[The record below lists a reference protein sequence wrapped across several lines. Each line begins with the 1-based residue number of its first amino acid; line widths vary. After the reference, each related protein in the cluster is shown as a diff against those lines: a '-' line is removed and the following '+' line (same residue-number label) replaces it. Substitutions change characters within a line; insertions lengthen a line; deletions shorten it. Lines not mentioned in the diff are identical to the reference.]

1 MKFNVLFFII
11 ISTQAFATDF
21 SADLKQLD
29 IHLKKG
35 EYKDV
40 LKLASS
46 VAQKAQKEKNWSAQ
60 GRALVYCAQASYSM
74 RHPKEMQTFLE
85 NAIAIFKAH
94 NDYTGLAKSY
104 YVYSFYYLN
113 SNNVEEM
120 YRLLE
125 IASRYADKTTDNE
138 VHIRIL
144 LALGNANWNLGKF
157 SEAILR
163 SSEAARLAKQN
174 HYDHLLA
181 LAHEGLAIN
190 YLARADFPQALEN
203 YRQSLVIFQKENNPH
218 AIAIV
223 YGNMGATYEEMGDFE
238 NAMNLFEKSL
248 ELHKKSDYRYGQ
260 SVQYDNIAEIHNSLG
275 HYDQA
280 MEFSL
285 KSLELLAEEAR
296 WFHIHVL
303 QNVAERF
310 LSINNVQQAEFYAA
324 QAQKELTD
332 QQNTPLLLRNRILMA
347 RLELQRNVPIESLRW
362 STEGI
367 SMAERIGDY
376 YQFGMCEGLKAQALV
391 RLKQPAEAAGAY
403 LRAIALHEQIYSYE
417 FVSNWYAELAELQA
431 QSGDDKAAI
440 SNFENSLSAVAAAS
454 DLFTMNR
461 FRVDIFRASSRVYRS
476 YASYLAE
483 HQMYDDA
490 WHILEEGR
498 ARDLRLRITQAT
510 GIKSLNRE
518 QTDLLGQIH
527 KLQDQLSEGDLKSEA
542 LPVLY
547 ARLQKSG
554 SEYKKLR
561 NPLPSEKNSTTKIF
575 GKPNTLYVE
584 YAVHENSLLVFSSN
598 NGKTQFRRVES
609 TEKVQEL
616 TGKYLAALSSS
627 SNTIDRA
634 QGKELYRILLQPEI
648 KNHKEIDLIIIPDG
662 FLYRLPF
669 AALINDED
677 EFLIEHHCIT
687 YAPSMNSLMELQR
700 PGHISS
706 DRILSIANSN
716 FKAIDG
722 LSLPPLPLA
731 PKEAAK
737 VAEHGKNSEI
747 LVDESEQRIKAID
760 FSKFGIV
767 HFATHSLIDETQPQH
782 SSIVLKP
789 TNGEDGFFRATEIYA
804 MRIPSNMV
812 MLSSCRSGSGTAVP
826 GEGLLGL
833 SHAFFS
839 AGARS
844 LVMTYWNVSDQ
855 TAQEFSERFYSNLHN
870 HTIADAIRETQV
882 NMIRSKDWNHPVN
895 WAAFFV
901 EGDSG
906 QKIQIKRP
914 WNQTLL
920 PILLLIIV
928 STFIVAIYFRLNRKK
943 FRTAP

>member
-1 MKFNVLFFII
+1 M
-11 ISTQAFATDF
+11 
-21 SADLKQLD
+21 D

-46 VAQKAQKEKNWSAQ
+46 VAQKAQKEDDWNAQ
-60 GRALVYCAQASYSM
+60 GRALIYCAQASYSM
-74 RHPKEMQTFLE
+74 RHPKEMKTFIE

-94 NDYTGLAKSY
+94 NDNTGLAKSY

-113 SNNVEEM
+113 NNDVEEM

-125 IASRYADKTTDNE
+125 IASRYADKTTDVE

-144 LALGNANWNLGKF
+144 LGLGNANWNLGKF
-157 SEAILR
+157 SEAISR
-163 SSEAARLAKQN
+163 SDEAARLAKQN

-190 YLARADFPQALEN
+190 YLARADFAQALEN
-203 YRQSLVIFQKENNPH
+203 YRQSLAIFQKENNSH
-218 AIAIV
+218 AIAVV

-248 ELHKKSDYRYGQ
+248 ELHKKNDYRYGQ
-260 SVQYDNIAEIHNSLG
+260 SVQYDNIAEIHSSLG
-275 HYDQA
+275 HSDQA
-280 MEFSL
+280 IEFSL

-303 QNVAERF
+303 QNVSERF
-310 LSINNVQQAEFYAA
+310 LSMNNLQQAEFYAA
-324 QAQKELTD
+324 QAQKEQTD
-332 QQNTPLLLRNRILMA
+332 PQNTPLLLRNRILMA
-347 RLELQRNVPIESLRW
+347 RLELQRNAPTESLRW
-362 STEGI
+362 SSEGI
-367 SMAERIGDY
+367 SIAERIGDY
-376 YQFGMCEGLKAQALV
+376 YQLGLCEGLKAQTLV
-391 RLKQPAEAAGAY
+391 RLKQPAEAAAAY
-403 LRAIALHEQIYSYE
+403 LRAIALHEQIYSYDS
-417 FVSNWYAELAELQA
+417 VPNWYAELAELQA
-431 QSGDDKAAI
+431 ESQDDKAAI
-440 SNFENSLSAVAAAS
+440 ANFENSLSAVAAAS
-454 DLFTMNR
+454 DLFTMDR

-483 HQMYDDA
+483 HQKYEEA
-490 WHILEEGR
+490 WNILEEGR
-498 ARDLRLRITQAT
+498 ARDLRLRIAQAT
-510 GIKSLNRE
+510 GAKSLNRE
-518 QTDLLGQIH
+518 QIDLLGQIH
-527 KLQDQLSEGDLKSEA
+527 KLQDQLSEGNLKSEA

-554 SEYKKLR
+554 SDYKKLR
-561 NPLPSEKNSTTKIF
+561 NPLSSRKNSITKISTN
-575 GKPNTLYVE
+575 PNTIYVE

-598 NGKTQFRRVES
+598 NGQTQFRTVES
-609 TEKVQEL
+609 AENVQSL
-616 TGKYLAALSSS
+616 SQKYLTALSSS
-627 SNTIDRA
+627 SKTIDRA
-634 QGKELYRILLQPEI
+634 QGKELYRILLQPEL

-662 FLYRLPF
+662 FLYGLPF
-669 AALINDED
+669 AALIGDQD
-677 EFLIEHHCIT
+677 EFLIENHSIT
-687 YAPSMNSLMELQR
+687 YAPSINSLMELKR

-716 FKAIDG
+716 FKGISG
-722 LSLPPLPLA
+722 LNLPPLPLA
-731 PKEAAK
+731 AKEAAE
-737 VAEHGKNSEI
+737 VAGYGQDSEI

-760 FSKFGIV
+760 FSKFGVV
-767 HFATHSLIDETQPQH
+767 HFATHSLIDENQPQH

-789 TNGEDGFFRATEIYA
+789 ANAEDGFFRATEIYA

-812 MLSSCRSGSGTAVP
+812 MLSSCKSGSGTPVP

-844 LVMTYWNVSDQ
+844 LVMTYWNVSDR

-870 HTIADAIRETQV
+870 KTIAEALRESQV
-882 NMIRSKDWNHPVN
+882 KMIRSKDWNHPVN

-906 QKIQIKRP
+906 QNLQIKRP
-914 WNQTLL
+914 WTRTVL

-928 STFIVAIYFRLNRKK
+928 STLLLIIYFKLNKK
-943 FRTAP
+943 FRTAS